1 MVARRAA
8 VVQIGI
14 AMTRM
19 TAIIVRDAVATGS
32 PISWK
37 HASTTVAGSSMMR
50 MSPATRIASSAA
62 VAP

>member
-1 MVARRAA
+1 
-8 VVQIGI
+8 
-14 AMTRM
+14 MTRM